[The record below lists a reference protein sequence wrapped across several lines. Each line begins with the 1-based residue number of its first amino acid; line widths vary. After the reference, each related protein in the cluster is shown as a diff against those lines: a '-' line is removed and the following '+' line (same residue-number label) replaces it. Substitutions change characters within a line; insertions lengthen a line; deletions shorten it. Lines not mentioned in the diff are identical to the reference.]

1 MRSPDH
7 SSDRAPLLAL
17 VNATAEWQAGL
28 PGLCSASV
36 RLLDRVHFT
45 VYRGDCVV
53 VHHDDPA
60 SARVLLAALD
70 GHHAGAV
77 SRRWQGQRIC
87 APGVRIRRC
96 SIPAAAVS
104 ALQTGWQHHVAAE
117 AAEFG
122 TRRGTESVVHLLRAS
137 RHTGLSLHE
146 RAQWHGWA
154 QRVRARGGALVI
166 VAPGTRLPVPARA
179 APSPPAPPFTAPPR
193 LEAGA
198 GDRLR
203 ERPGDA
209 YATAE
214 TNART
219 QALWLHHG
227 RLCNLRA
234 WE

>member
-17 VNATAEWQAGL
+17 VNATAEWHAGL
-28 PGLCSASV
+28 PGTCSASV

-60 SARVLLAALD
+60 SARVLLAALG
-70 GHHAGAV
+70 GHHAAAV
-77 SRRWQGQRIC
+77 SRQWQGQRLC
-87 APGVRIRRC
+87 GPGVRIRRC

-104 ALQTGWQHHVAAE
+104 ALQSGWQQLAAAE
-117 AAEFG
+117 ASECG
-122 TRRGTESVVHLLRAS
+122 TQRGVESVVHLLRAS
-137 RHTGLSLHE
+137 RHTGLSMHE

-154 QRVRARGGALVI
+154 HRVRVSGGALVI
-166 VAPGTRLPVPARA
+166 VAPGTPLPALVRA
-179 APSPPAPPFTAPPR
+179 APPR
-193 LEAGA
+193 LDAGT

-203 ERPGDA
+203 ERAGAA
-209 YATAE
+209 YAPAE
-214 TNART
+214 TDART
-219 QALWLHHG
+219 QALWLRHG

>member
-7 SSDRAPLLAL
+7 SPDRAPLLAL

-77 SRRWQGQRIC
+77 SRRLQGQRFC

-117 AAEFG
+117 ASESD
-122 TRRGTESVVHLLRAS
+122 TRPGTESVVHLLRAS
-137 RHTGLSLHE
+137 RHTDVSMLE

-154 QRVRARGGALVI
+154 QRVRLRGGALVI
-166 VAPGTRLPVPARA
+166 VAPGTPRPVKARA
-179 APSPPAPPFTAPPR
+179 APPR
-193 LEAGA
+193 LDPGA

-203 ERPGDA
+203 ERAGDA
-209 YATAE
+209 YAAVE
-214 TNART
+214 SHAWPH
-219 QALWLHHG
+219 ALWLHHG